1 VTTTASDD
9 LEVKELSEIYD
20 VLAGDAKQIV
30 GDLEGG
36 VRMWREA
43 AGANAAVAGF
53 VLILALTTYHFSAPG
68 GIEGVAIIAA
78 ELVLA
83 AVELGLAAAGFR
95 KYFRLRR
102 GYERLFER
110 AKKLE

>member
-1 VTTTASDD
+1 MTMASDD

-20 VLAGDAKQIV
+20 VLVGDAKRIV
-30 GDLEGG
+30 DDLEGG

-53 VLILALTTYHFSAPG
+53 VLILALTTYHFSSPG
-68 GIEGVAIIAA
+68 GIEGVATIIAEVA
-78 ELVLA
+78 LA
-83 AVELGLAAAGFR
+83 VVMMGLAAAGFR
-95 KYFRLRR
+95 KYFRLRSR
-102 GYERLFER
+102 YETLFER

>member
-1 VTTTASDD
+1 MTSDD
-9 LEVKELSEIYD
+9 LEVEELSQIYD

-30 GDLEGG
+30 KDLEGG

-53 VLILALTTYHFSAPG
+53 LLILALTTYRFSIPG
-68 GIEGVAIIAA
+68 GTEGLAVVAS

-83 AVELGLAAAGFR
+83 AVMLSLAATGFR
-95 KYFRLRR
+95 KYLRLRSR
-102 GYERLFER
+102 YEGLFDR

>member
-1 VTTTASDD
+1 MTSDD

-30 GDLEGG
+30 DDLEGG

-53 VLILALTTYHFSAPG
+53 VIILALTTYRFSLPG
-68 GIEGVAIIAA
+68 GTEGAAIIAA
-78 ELVLA
+78 ELALA
-83 AVELGLAAAGFR
+83 AVELGLAAAGLR

-102 GYERLFER
+102 RYEGLFER

>member
-1 VTTTASDD
+1 MATDG
-9 LEVKELSEIYD
+9 LEVERLSEIYD

-30 GDLEGG
+30 DDLQGG

-43 AGANAAVAGF
+43 AGANLAVAGF
-53 VLILALTTYHFSAPG
+53 VFVLALTTYQTSYPG
-68 GIEGVAIIAA
+68 GIEGAATILA
-78 ELVLA
+78 ELALA
-83 AVELGLAAAGFR
+83 AVMLGLAVVGLR

-102 GYERLFER
+102 RYEGLFER